1 MVREFSAESHLT
13 SGFGK
18 TRSIQP
24 LGALFTKLMKKSEAK
39 KLIELQACITYLLD
53 EFLLEVERL
62 SDHDE
67 KTSLKRSTTQ
77 AIGTCVADI
86 MIPIFTQY
94 PSLDYI
100 GSKENT
106 LITTWIS
113 LARKRRFEEAAFSSS
128 RGV

>member
-1 MVREFSAESHLT
+1 
-13 SGFGK
+13 
-18 TRSIQP
+18 
-24 LGALFTKLMKKSEAK
+24 MKKSEAK

-67 KTSLKRSTTQ
+67 KTALKRSTTQ